1 MNMRTISKLLVSLA
15 FLAPA
20 VTRAQAP
27 AAGVKDTG
35 AAAARGDFFQI
46 GDRVQL
52 MVEGDTAL
60 TGTFTVVAGP
70 SLTLPVIGSIP
81 LAGVRRAAVQSY
93 LSERLSLY
101 LKRPVVHAQTLIHLS
116 LIGEVEH
123 PGYYSVP
130 VDLLLGDVLMQAGG
144 PTREADIHQMSIKRN
159 GVLLYQADTLR
170 KNMTAGMTVDQLGL
184 RDGDNINVPRL
195 VRKDPE
201 STWRILGIVVMSAVA
216 IISISHWH

>member
-1 MNMRTISKLLVSLA
+1 MRTISKLLVSLA
-15 FLAPA
+15 LLAPSA
-20 VTRAQAP
+20 ALAQAP
-27 AAGVKDTG
+27 AAGAKDTG
-35 AAAARGDFFQI
+35 AVAQSALFQI

-70 SLTLPVIGSIP
+70 SLALPVIGSIP
-81 LAGVRRAAVQSY
+81 LAGVRRAEVQSY
-93 LSERLSLY
+93 LTAQLSLY

-116 LIGEVEH
+116 LIGEVER
-123 PGYYSVP
+123 PGYYSVS
-130 VDLLLGDVLMQAGG
+130 VDKLLGDVLMQAGG

-159 GVLLYQADTLR
+159 GQLLYQADTLR

-184 RDGDNINVPRL
+184 RDGDNINVPKL

-201 STWRILGIVVMSAVA
+201 STWRIVGIVVMSAVA
-216 IISISHWH
+216 IITITRWH

>member
-1 MNMRTISKLLVSLA
+1 MRILSQFLVSLA
-15 FLAPA
+15 LLAPSVA
-20 VTRAQAP
+20 LAQVP
-27 AAGVKDTG
+27 AAGAMDTG
-35 AAAARGDFFQI
+35 SVAARGALFQI

-81 LAGVRRAAVQSY
+81 LTGVRRADVQSY
-93 LSERLSLY
+93 LTTQLSLY

-123 PGYYSVP
+123 PGYYSVA
-130 VDLLLGDVLMQAGG
+130 VDMLLGDVLMQAGG

-159 GVLLYQADTLR
+159 GQLLYQADTLR

-184 RDGDNINVPRL
+184 RDGDNINVPKL

-201 STWRILGIVVMSAVA
+201 SAWRIVGIVVMSAVA
-216 IISISHWH
+216 IITITRWH